1 MYCIGALSAAL
12 RGAVRTA
19 PTRSSGDGSAGRLR
33 LRLPLGGLLAILSI
47 ALLSA
52 CGTPANDVA
61 PTPEPTPIPSVDRIA
76 YVGDDGNVYTVKGD
90 GTLREQVTRL
100 GSGPVATLAV
110 AGLAQARPSSYYA
123 WPAWS
128 PDGARLVVSRVIVE
142 GSTVD
147 GVDLRVIDLASGQDT
162 VVFANN
168 PLNVGYVAQRAPH
181 YPYWSPAGERVAFL
195 ASGAS
200 GLTLYT
206 ASADGE
212 GGAEEVA
219 SGAPLYFVWSPSGD
233 GALLHVRDRLLTA
246 EGSDALDTS
255 VLSVGGLAFRAPG
268 LSHDGERMAYVGAT
282 SSGGL
287 ALHTA
292 TSDGGG
298 ASALTEA
305 EGLRA
310 FLWSPTERHIAVSN
324 DLLPRLSLYDGFD
337 VLDAETGSVLLE
349 VTDPTLSFVWSPDGS
364 RLAYA
369 ALDPGQEWLVW
380 KVAGLDGSEPRELV
394 RFLPTQEMFIWLS
407 YFDQYSHSHGVWSPD
422 GLYLVFA
429 GRIPEPD
436 DTVRTQDQ
444 VIVLDA
450 DGFAE
455 PRAIAEGTVA
465 FWSWR

>member
-1 MYCIGALSAAL
+1 M
-12 RGAVRTA
+12 
-19 PTRSSGDGSAGRLR
+19 
-33 LRLPLGGLLAILSI
+33 
-47 ALLSA
+47 
-52 CGTPANDVA
+52 
-61 PTPEPTPIPSVDRIA
+61 
-76 YVGDDGNVYTVKGD
+76 KGD

-100 GSGPVATLAV
+100 DSGPVASLAV

-128 PDGARLVVSRVIVE
+128 PDGARLAVSRVIVE

-168 PLNVGYVAQRAPH
+168 PLNVGYVAQVPPLPVLGAR
-181 YPYWSPAGERVAFL
+181 RRTRAFL

-292 TSDGGG
+292 TSDGGES
-298 ASALTEA
+298 SALTEA

-369 ALDPGQEWLVW
+369 ALDPSEEWL
-380 KVAGLDGSEPRELV
+380 AGEVISLDGRATGAGAFPAHAGDVQTGSVTSTSTPLQASGRLAATA
-394 RFLPTQEMFIWLS
+394 RL
-407 YFDQYSHSHGVWSPD
+407 
-422 GLYLVFA
+422 A
-429 GRIPEPD
+429 GRIRSD
-436 DTVRTQDQ
+436 GH
-444 VIVLDA
+444 VLP
-450 DGFAE
+450 GTRSSGWT
-455 PRAIAEGTVA
+455 PRPCGAKGIGKGTVA